1 MKEYK
6 KVLIFTIVLV
16 VFETI
21 MYLLAKF
28 SPFEPTILLSTL
40 DQKLPV
46 IQSFVMFYYLWYI
59 YLIVLPCIFYYK
71 DKKNFYKYFT
81 LTALSVI
88 IAFFIFFLFPTTIE
102 RGNIVFEEN
111 TIFTILL
118 KIIYF
123 TDTPILN
130 CLPSMHCTLCFIFI
144 YLTLKLRN
152 FKWYYKLLIIITN
165 VLIIVSTLLIKQ
177 HVIWDVLAAL
187 LLVIICNKIDRK
199 FNLSEK
205 FAIKYDEINIK

>member
-59 YLIVLPCIFYYK
+59 YLIVLHNTFY
-71 DKKNFYKYFT
+71 
-81 LTALSVI
+81 S
-88 IAFFIFFLFPTTIE
+88 
-102 RGNIVFEEN
+102 
-111 TIFTILL
+111 
-118 KIIYF
+118 
-123 TDTPILN
+123 
-130 CLPSMHCTLCFIFI
+130 
-144 YLTLKLRN
+144 
-152 FKWYYKLLIIITN
+152 
-165 VLIIVSTLLIKQ
+165 
-177 HVIWDVLAAL
+177 
-187 LLVIICNKIDRK
+187 
-199 FNLSEK
+199 
-205 FAIKYDEINIK
+205 